1 MSSEA
6 CGPHQASKMVS
17 WCEIEHYPPVA
28 FIEDI
33 PIPNLYLDGAA
44 DLLLGVRLGCKMIQ
58 HHLRRGTLD
67 NKHTLN
73 TAIFQ

>member
-1 MSSEA
+1 MRIKNVIIHQSMKKLTVSRRA

-33 PIPNLYLDGAA
+33 PIPNLYLDEAA
-44 DLLLGVRLGCKMIQ
+44 DLLLGARLESKMI
-58 HHLRRGTLD
+58 
-67 NKHTLN
+67 
-73 TAIFQ
+73 